1 MKESKHV
8 SWFMNA
14 SFVTVLCTLILLPV
28 FFTPYFPLALGV
40 SKGFLLFIGPSL
52 SLVFWLI
59 ARLVDGKF
67 ILPKSIVVLSGIG
80 FLLVTFLSGIFSK
93 ALSTSFSGIGF
104 DFGSVVSVS
113 SLVLLVIV
121 SALVFQSR
129 EKIYFLF
136 GGIFVSSTFVLLF
149 QVVRTIFP
157 NHLRVGFFSSLSNT
171 PTGSINDLAI
181 LAGFVVIFALLT
193 LELVEVSKKTKL
205 IVSLGGVLGLVSLV
219 GIGFNLA
226 WLVVGIFA
234 LFIFI
239 YNLSIRR
246 MAQEEDSH
254 ISFPVTSFVT
264 VLVCLF
270 FILGNNLVQSI
281 PSQLGIQDSVIR
293 PSLSSTFSITRSAFY
308 HDPILGTGPNMFS
321 VAWNLYKPADVAL
334 TDFSTTD
341 FTLGVSS
348 LATLAMQSGILGLL
362 AILIFLGSILVLVVK
377 FGFKTTH
384 DQFTN
389 YITFSS
395 ALFTLYF
402 LVFALVYVPGIVISG
417 ILFACVGVYVGL
429 LIYKR
434 QIDLISWSFLKD
446 PRTSFFSILIS
457 VACVI
462 GTIALIYSGIQNYIG
477 GIYLTKG
484 IKQYTLGET
493 DRAVPHVVR
502 ATRLHSN
509 EAYFRTLS
517 QLYTTK
523 ISKLLSQDSISQDSI
538 KPELQA
544 LLSSAESSAQ
554 SAINSNRLN
563 YANWMSL
570 GSVYEF
576 IIPFGVANAYENT
589 VAAYTKA
596 REFSPKNPSIY
607 LRLAQTEIAHKN
619 IAGAKENIGYALK
632 LKVNYADAYIL
643 LSQISFS
650 ENKVGEGAENLE
662 KAGLSSPFDSSIPYQ
677 IGMVSLNQKNYS
689 RSVSAFERS
698 VILNPRNMNARYMLA
713 VAYTM
718 VDRSSDALQQ
728 LTIIDRVLP
737 NNEEVQKAIEN
748 VNSGRKLLTVTLE
761 EPVVDTETDTDVT
774 PSTDIPENQ

>member
-1 MKESKHV
+1 
-8 SWFMNA
+8 
-14 SFVTVLCTLILLPV
+14 
-28 FFTPYFPLALGV
+28 
-40 SKGFLLFIGPSL
+40 
-52 SLVFWLI
+52 LI

-104 DFGSVVSVS
+104 DFGSVVSVF

-348 LATLAMQSGILGLL
+348 LATLAIQSGILGLL

-554 SAINSNRLN
+554 SAIKIVSIMQTGCLSEACMNL
-563 YANWMSL
+563 L
-570 GSVYEF
+570 FHSVWQMHM
-576 IIPFGVANAYENT
+576 
-589 VAAYTKA
+589 K
-596 REFSPKNPSIY
+596 
-607 LRLAQTEIAHKN
+607 
-619 IAGAKENIGYALK
+619 
-632 LKVNYADAYIL
+632 IL
-643 LSQISFS
+643 LRHIQKLVNFLQKIQVYIYDLLKQKLRIKILQAQKKISVMHS
-650 ENKVGEGAENLE
+650 NL
-662 KAGLSSPFDSSIPYQ
+662 K
-677 IGMVSLNQKNYS
+677 
-689 RSVSAFERS
+689 
-698 VILNPRNMNARYMLA
+698 
-713 VAYTM
+713 
-718 VDRSSDALQQ
+718 
-728 LTIIDRVLP
+728 
-737 NNEEVQKAIEN
+737 
-748 VNSGRKLLTVTLE
+748 
-761 EPVVDTETDTDVT
+761 
-774 PSTDIPENQ
+774 

>member
-1 MKESKHV
+1 
-8 SWFMNA
+8 
-14 SFVTVLCTLILLPV
+14 
-28 FFTPYFPLALGV
+28 
-40 SKGFLLFIGPSL
+40 
-52 SLVFWLI
+52 
-59 ARLVDGKF
+59 
-67 ILPKSIVVLSGIG
+67 
-80 FLLVTFLSGIFSK
+80 
-93 ALSTSFSGIGF
+93 
-104 DFGSVVSVS
+104 
-113 SLVLLVIV
+113 
-121 SALVFQSR
+121 
-129 EKIYFLF
+129 
-136 GGIFVSSTFVLLF
+136 
-149 QVVRTIFP
+149 
-157 NHLRVGFFSSLSNT
+157 
-171 PTGSINDLAI
+171 
-181 LAGFVVIFALLT
+181 
-193 LELVEVSKKTKL
+193 
-205 IVSLGGVLGLVSLV
+205 
-219 GIGFNLA
+219 
-226 WLVVGIFA
+226 VVGIFA